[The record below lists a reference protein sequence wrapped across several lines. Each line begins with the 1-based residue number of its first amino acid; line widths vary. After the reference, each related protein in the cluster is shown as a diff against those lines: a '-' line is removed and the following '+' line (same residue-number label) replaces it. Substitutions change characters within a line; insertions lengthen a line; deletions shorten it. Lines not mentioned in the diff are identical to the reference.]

1 MGYEVENKVRGAGAG
16 DTKIT
21 PMRTEL
27 IPRPGVDYFD
37 SASWKFL
44 ESREKVK
51 QYLKELLKSR

>member
-1 MGYEVENKVRGAGAG
+1 
-16 DTKIT
+16 
-21 PMRTEL
+21 MRTEL